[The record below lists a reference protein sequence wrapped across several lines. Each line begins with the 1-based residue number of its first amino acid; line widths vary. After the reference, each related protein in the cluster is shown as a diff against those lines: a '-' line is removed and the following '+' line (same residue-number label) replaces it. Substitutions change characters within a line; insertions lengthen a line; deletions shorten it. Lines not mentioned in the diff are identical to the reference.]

1 MPQKRQEKIKPAAE
15 LEKISTEIAVANR
28 RSAEPFI
35 KVFNYSGENISV
47 SQLGALAG
55 VFEIAD
61 QSEESAY
68 IVNFLASVAKKEYFI
83 NPRRGAVESFEA
95 ALHKINLALSMLVKH
110 GNTAWLGKLHGAIS
124 VLERNNIHFSVTGE
138 AKILLLRN
146 NRFSEISTDLASEE
160 SSLHPI
166 KTFVEVGSGRLLP
179 GDKIIIASPELLA
192 LLSLDDLKKNAS
204 RMDNERFAQFLH
216 TALVNEL
223 DMAGAIVMDIYESQ
237 PAPIKT
243 QEIKREETINNVF
256 SEQAF
261 IPRIKIEKDREEQNE
276 KKAGA
281 LQSEYIDSK
290 TGHIYVQ
297 GDAPSE
303 TSSYHQIERARVLLQ
318 ETGHRIGR
326 FFGYQRK
333 ILRKTRKQGSIIL
346 ISATQQSS
354 IVIKK
359 TFHLLRKQLKNI
371 PNLKRPQIQSFQS
384 PSKPKEKYNIKFYF
398 IQKFFSK
405 ENIKFNFLRK
415 RPSFE
420 MPVFFQKLLFSWNSL
435 SPKRQKVIFAGGIL
449 IVFIIAFGAFF
460 LAYQTKENTLDAN
473 KEISREQTETQAPAL
488 LDTEKNARLLQEPIT
503 LATSENQNIA
513 SIILNDEIY
522 LVTTKEIVSMRE
534 EKHYSFPAD
543 SGIALLAAPMND
555 LSLIFIY
562 TDTQKLFAWS
572 TINHSFVQNAVSL
585 PEKTIA
591 RDIDTYLTY
600 LYVLDDASDQIYRFP
615 RAEGGFG
622 EPLAWLKD
630 SIVLEENAQMA
641 VNENIFLAPN
651 KNTIQIFS
659 RGRYVKDLESPNTPL
674 AVTNI
679 FTRPDLAHIYALDA
693 ENNRVVVWNQE
704 SAIITQYFSEKLG
717 DAQTI
722 NVNEKT
728 QEIIVTSENVLLSF
742 KIPN

>member
-15 LEKISTEIAVANR
+15 LEKIITEILVANK
-28 RSAEPFI
+28 RSAEPFV

-47 SQLGALAG
+47 SQLGTLAG
-55 VFEIAD
+55 IFEIAD

-124 VLERNNIHFSVTGE
+124 VLERNNIHFSVTGS

-179 GDKIIIASPELLA
+179 GDKIIIASPELLT

-223 DMAGAIVMDIYESQ
+223 DMAGVIVMDIYESQ
-237 PAPIKT
+237 PTPIKT

-261 IPRIKIEKDREEQNE
+261 IPRIKIEKGREEKDE
-276 KKAGA
+276 KKNDVS
-281 LQSEYIDSK
+281 QSEYIDSK

-297 GDAPSE
+297 GDTPRE
-303 TSSYHQIERARVLLQ
+303 TPSYHQIERVQFLLQ
-318 ETGHRIGR
+318 ETGLQIGR

-333 ILRKTRKQGSIIL
+333 FFRKTRKQGSVIL

-354 IVIKK
+354 VIARK
-359 TFHLLRKQLKNI
+359 TLHLLQKQLRNI
-371 PNLKRPQIQSFQS
+371 PALKRPQMPPIRISI
-384 PSKPKEKYNIKFYF
+384 KP
-398 IQKFFSK
+398 KFFSK

-415 RPSFE
+415 WPPFE
-420 MPVFFQKLLFSWNSL
+420 MPVFLRKLLFFWNIL
-435 SPKRQKVIFAGGIL
+435 SPKRKKMISAGSIL
-449 IVFIIAFGAFF
+449 IVFIIAASAIF
-460 LAYQTKENTLDAN
+460 LAYQTKENALDAS
-473 KEISREQTETQAPAL
+473 KEIPQEQTKEQTPPF
-488 LDTEKNARLLQEPIT
+488 LDTEKNAHLLQEPIT
-503 LATSENQNIA
+503 LATAENKNIA
-513 SIILNDEIY
+513 SMVLNDEIY
-522 LVTTKEIVSMRE
+522 LVTAKEIVNVHE
-534 EKHYSFPAD
+534 EKSYPFPND
-543 SGIALLAAPMND
+543 SGSALLSAPMND

-562 TDTQKLFAWS
+562 TDAQKLFAWS
-572 TINHSFVQNAVSL
+572 TINHTFVQNTLSL
-585 PEKTIA
+585 PEKTIVK
-591 RDIDTYLTY
+591 DIDTYLTY
-600 LYVLDDASDQIYRFP
+600 LYVLDDVNNQIYRFP

-622 EPLAWLKD
+622 QSSAWLKD
-630 SIVLEENAQMA
+630 SIAFEENAQMA
-641 VNENIFLAPN
+641 VNENIFLTPN

-659 RGRYVKDLESPNTPL
+659 RGRYVEDLESPSTPL
-674 AVTNI
+674 AVTSL
-679 FTRPDLAHIYALDA
+679 FTRPDLANIYALDA
-693 ENNRVVVWNQE
+693 RNNRVIVWNQE
-704 SAIITQYFSEKLG
+704 EALVAQYFSEKLG
-717 DAQTI
+717 EAQTI

-728 QEIIVTSENVLLSF
+728 QEILITRENALLSF
-742 KIPN
+742 KIPNNQ